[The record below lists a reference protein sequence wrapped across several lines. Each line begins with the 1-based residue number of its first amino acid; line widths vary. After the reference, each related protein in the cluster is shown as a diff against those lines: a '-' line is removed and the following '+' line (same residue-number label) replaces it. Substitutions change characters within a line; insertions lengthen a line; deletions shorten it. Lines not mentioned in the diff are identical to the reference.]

1 MTTKGASLAI
11 HNLSYSYQNSGSCVE
26 ALKNVTFSMES
37 GDICTIVGPSAS
49 GKSTLLYILGGLL
62 AASGG
67 EALINGEKPKT
78 GRRSTSLILQN
89 YGLLPW
95 KTVWDNIVLGMVIR
109 RLPAAE
115 IRKRGEKILQETG
128 LDGFGISGRYP
139 AELSGGQQQRVA
151 IARSLA
157 TEPDLLLMD
166 EPFSS
171 LDSFTREAMQEAL
184 QNILRMRGLTVMLV
198 THSIEEA
205 AFLGRRIIVLSAQ
218 PGSVHRIFDNPQAG
232 SRDYRKNDDFFHL
245 CTRLREE
252 MEFVQAGHSFGD

>member
-1 MTTKGASLAI
+1 MTTEGASVEVRD
-11 HNLSYSYQNSGSCVE
+11 LSFFYKSGDGSVE
-26 ALKNVTFSMES
+26 ALKNITFSVAK
-37 GDICTIVGPSAS
+37 GDIYTIIGPSAS

-62 AASGG
+62 KYSAG
-67 EALINGEKPKT
+67 EALINGEPPQP
-78 GRRSTSLILQN
+78 GRRATSLILQN

-95 KTVWDNIVLGMVIR
+95 KTVWNNVVLGLTIR
-109 RLPAAE
+109 RIPAGE
-115 IRKRGEKILQETG
+115 IRVRGEKVMQEMG
-128 LDGFGISGRYP
+128 LAGLARRYP

-171 LDSFTREAMQEAL
+171 LDAFTREAMQEVL
-184 QNILRMRGLTVMLV
+184 QNTLKIRGLTVMMV

-205 AFLGRRIIVLSAQ
+205 AFLGRRIIVLAGH
-218 PGSVHRIFDNPQAG
+218 PGSVYQIFDNPQAA

-245 CTRLREE
+245 CTRLRGA
-252 MEFVQAGHSFGD
+252 MEFVQAEALCPE